1 MIVSDVDS
9 TLMTDENIIPSE
21 ALDMISY
28 LINHQI
34 KIVIASGRQLNNLFS
49 LFNPYDDKILFIA
62 QNGSLISE
70 GHKIIYQDIMPHEI
84 VSKCL
89 SYGFANNA
97 SVLLYT
103 RDDIFVANS
112 NVEVLN
118 KLDGFDV
125 SYKILADNHFNEDV
139 FKISFFIIDGDI
151 ISLKNRINIDN
162 IHAFISNKYMIDIT
176 NMNTN
181 KGTALKQ
188 IQKLY
193 RISSKK
199 TCAFGDSENDIDMF
213 KYAFHS
219 YAMGNAGDSVKK
231 YASKVAP
238 SNNKLGV
245 VCVLKELFSIK

>member
-1 MIVSDVDS
+1 
-9 TLMTDENIIPSE
+9 
-21 ALDMISY
+21 
-28 LINHQI
+28 
-34 KIVIASGRQLNNLFS
+34 
-49 LFNPYDDKILFIA
+49 
-62 QNGSLISE
+62 
-70 GHKIIYQDIMPHEI
+70 
-84 VSKCL
+84 
-89 SYGFANNA
+89 
-97 SVLLYT
+97 
-103 RDDIFVANS
+103 
-112 NVEVLN
+112 
-118 KLDGFDV
+118 
-125 SYKILADNHFNEDV
+125 
-139 FKISFFIIDGDI
+139 
-151 ISLKNRINIDN
+151 
-162 IHAFISNKYMIDIT
+162 MIDIT